1 MFRSKNTRRQL
12 KKGIDSE
19 DARRKRDEVARVSYP
34 PIQQIAVSLRKSVR
48 DEQVQKRRMRRTAG
62 LENKE
67 NSSGFGNAQ
76 GIPLGKEALNELPRI
91 VAGIKGGN
99 SKHRY
104 ECCVAIRKIYN
115 ILIRNTPDPFGRAQS
130 PHPSGTQYR
139 YSVNSHLASAFSRR
153 EDSVRGMLGPHQHR
167 LRNAGPDI
175 CDSQDGGYP
184 RGVWALGNVA
194 GDSPAFRDLVLQNGA
209 AAKVVGICNQSTLVS
224 TLRNCAWTLSNFCRG
239 KPQPD
244 FRLVSPILPT
254 LRKLLNHPDNEVL
267 TDTCWAL
274 SYLSDDNTASNQ
286 KIEAVVS
293 HGIVPKLVHYL
304 HHQSASV
311 KTPALRTI
319 GNIVTGND
327 QQTWSVVRASALA
340 PLKALLTHQKKSI
353 RKEACWTL
361 SNITAGNKARP
372 DPARNSVRM
381 HASSYRNHVRKEA
394 AWAIANAISG
404 GIDPQVEFLVQQGV
418 IEPFAR
424 LFRAP
429 DAKIIL
435 VAMDAMDKILEW
447 GKRTAYRY
455 NGTNKCAEFLE
466 ECGGLDD
473 LEDCQRHTNEEI
485 YDKAVKILKDYFETG
500 EEDEEDTALQPNLA
514 QGANQFSF
522 GIGAGSTQTEFKF

>member
-19 DARRKRDEVARVSYP
+19 DARRKRDE
-34 PIQQIAVSLRKSVR
+34 IAVSLRKSVR

-104 ECCVAIRKIYN
+104 ECCVAIRKILSVERSPPIQAVLNTGIASTLISLLRSPDEKTQFEACWALTN
-115 ILIRNTPDPFGRAQS
+115 IA
-130 PHPSGTQYR
+130 SGTQDQT
-139 YSVNSHLASAFSRR
+139 SAIVKMGAIR
-153 EDSVRGMLGPHQHR
+153 EFIRLLDSP
-167 LRNAGPDI
+167 NAEVKE
-175 CDSQDGGYP
+175 Q
-184 RGVWALGNVA
+184 GVWALGNVA

-361 SNITAGNKARP
+361 SNITAGNKDQIQLVIQSGCMPVLIEIMSKAEF
-372 DPARNSVRM
+372 D
-381 HASSYRNHVRKEA
+381 VRKEA